1 MRVLQISSEAT
12 PFAKTG
18 GLADVGGALP
28 LALSNLGCQV
38 RIVMPFYNRFVE
50 ELAEAD
56 PVVENLPVELGPQV
70 INTDIYRG
78 KLNDTVEVYFIRRDE
93 FFDRTIRPA

>member
-1 MRVLQISSEAT
+1 MAFSEVA

-38 RIVMPFYNRFVE
+38 RIVMPFYNRFVQ
-50 ELAEAD
+50 ELAEAN
-56 PVVENLPVELGPQV
+56 PVVENVPVELGSQM
-70 INTDIYRG
+70 IDTDIFRAQ
-78 KLNDTVEVYFIRRDE
+78 LNDTIEVYFIRRDE
-93 FFDRTIRPA
+93 FFDRT